1 MRWRLSPGMVVD
13 GFELQDNLGTG
24 GMAQLWTV
32 TRARASDPK
41 MVSSVGIDPM
51 LGPLSGASFEADP
64 KGQGSENPNHCS
76 ARCAGDQ
83 TPLVMKIPMLIDSD
97 DPLPIVCFETEQMIM
112 PRLMGPHVPRFVATG
127 PLDPMPYVVMERIPG
142 ESLKARLDEVPLPWP
157 EVVAIGAK
165 VAHALHDLHL
175 QHVIHLDIKPSNVMI
190 RETGE
195 AVLIDYGFARHE
207 RLPDLLAEEFREP
220 FGTTP
225 YMAPEQVLQDRADP
239 RSDLFALGVML
250 YFFVT
255 GERPFGTP
263 RGGQIRRRLW
273 RDPVPPRAL
282 KSDCPPW
289 LQEVILRCLEVD
301 PDARYATAAQLALD
315 LENPEQVRLTER
327 AERLGRDSGVKTFRR
342 WLKARKAQPLETPN
356 IAGQLS
362 RAPIVLAAID
372 LTPGNEDLA
381 DSLHMMIGRILSI
394 ESQARIACVN
404 ILKTSRIAVDI
415 LEDEEG
421 RNLHVQRLVQLRHW
435 GASLDIPQ
443 ERITY
448 SVLEAPDPA
457 AALIDYARHNNVDHI
472 VVGAR
477 ASSALSRYL
486 GSVSSRV
493 VAEAPCSVTVV
504 RTPKDR
510 RAENG

>member
-1 MRWRLSPGMVVD
+1 MVID
-13 GFELQDNLGTG
+13 GFELREHISTG
-24 GMAQLWTV
+24 GMALLWTV
-32 TRARASDPK
+32 TREGDP
-41 MVSSVGIDPM
+41 
-51 LGPLSGASFEADP
+51 
-64 KGQGSENPNHCS
+64 
-76 ARCAGDQ
+76 
-83 TPLVMKIPMLIDSD
+83 TPLVMKIPLLLDSD

-112 PRLMGPHVPRFVATG
+112 PRLTGPHVPRFVAAG
-127 PLDPMPYVVMERIPG
+127 PLDPMPCIVMEHIPG

-157 EVVAIGAK
+157 EAVAIGMK
-165 VAHALHDLHL
+165 VANALHDLHL
-175 QHVIHLDIKPSNVMI
+175 QKVIHLDIKPSNVMI

-195 AVLIDYGFARHE
+195 VVLIDYGFARHE
-207 RLPDLLAEEFREP
+207 QLPDLLAEEFREP

-282 KSDCPPW
+282 RPDCPPW
-289 LQEVILRCLEVD
+289 LQEIILRCLEVD
-301 PDARYATAAQLALD
+301 PQDRYATAAQLALD
-315 LENPEQVRLTER
+315 LDNPEQVKLTER
-327 AERLGRDSGVKTFRR
+327 AGRLERDSGMKTFRR
-342 WLKARKAQPLETPN
+342 WLKARKAQPLEAPN

-362 RAPIVLAAID
+362 RAPIVLAAVD
-372 LTPGNEDLA
+372 LSPGSEDLA
-381 DSLHMMIGRILSI
+381 ESLRLMVQRVLSL
-394 ESQARIACVN
+394 ETEARIACVN

-415 LEDEEG
+415 LEDAEG
-421 RNLHVQRLVQLRHW
+421 NSLHVQRLVQLKHW
-435 GASLDIPQ
+435 GASLGVPK
-443 ERITY
+443 ERISY

-457 AALIDYARHNNVDHI
+457 AALVDYARHNNVDHI
-472 VVGAR
+472 VIGAR
-477 ASSALSRYL
+477 ASSALRRYL
-486 GSVSSRV
+486 GSVSSQV

>member
-1 MRWRLSPGMVVD
+1 MVID
-13 GFELQDNLGTG
+13 GFELQENLGTG
-24 GMAQLWTV
+24 GMAQLW
-32 TRARASDPK
+32 A
-41 MVSSVGIDPM
+41 VSRGGEPA
-51 LGPLSGASFEADP
+51 PLI
-64 KGQGSENPNHCS
+64 
-76 ARCAGDQ
+76 
-83 TPLVMKIPMLIDSD
+83 MKIPMLIDSD

-112 PRLMGPHVPRFVATG
+112 PRLAGPHVPRFVATG
-127 PLDPMPYVVMERIPG
+127 LLDPMPYIVMERIPG
-142 ESLKARLDEVPLPWP
+142 ESLKSRLDELPLSWP
-157 EVVAIGAK
+157 EVVTIGAK

-190 RETGE
+190 RDTGE
-195 AVLIDYGFARHE
+195 AALIDYGFARHE

-239 RSDLFALGVML
+239 RSDLFALGAML

-255 GERPFGTP
+255 GERPFGNP

-282 KSDCPPW
+282 APDCPPW
-289 LQEVILRCLEVD
+289 LQEVILRCLEID
-301 PDARYATAAQLALD
+301 PDDRYATAAQLALD

-327 AERLGRDSGVKTFRR
+327 AERLERDGGVKTFRR

-362 RAPIVLAAID
+362 RAPIVLAAVD
-372 LTPGNEDLA
+372 LSPGNEDLA
-381 DSLHMMIGRILSI
+381 ESLRMMIGRILSI
-394 ESQARIACVN
+394 EGEARIACVN

-421 RNLHVQRLVQLRHW
+421 RSLHVQRLVLLRHW
-435 GASLDIPQ
+435 GASLDIPK

-457 AALIDYARHNNVDHI
+457 SALVDYARHNNVDHI
-472 VVGAR
+472 VIGAR
-477 ASSALSRYL
+477 ASSALRRYL

-504 RTPKDR
+504 RTSKDR
-510 RAENG
+510 RAENSPKTFA

>member
-1 MRWRLSPGMVVD
+1 MRWRLSPGMVID
-13 GFELQDNLGTG
+13 GFELQENLGTG
-24 GMAQLWTV
+24 GMAQLWAV
-32 TRARASDPK
+32 SRGGDPA
-41 MVSSVGIDPM
+41 
-51 LGPLSGASFEADP
+51 PLI
-64 KGQGSENPNHCS
+64 
-76 ARCAGDQ
+76 
-83 TPLVMKIPMLIDSD
+83 MKIPMLIDSD

-112 PRLMGPHVPRFVATG
+112 PRLAGPHVPRFVAMG
-127 PLDPMPYVVMERIPG
+127 SLDPMPYVVMERIPG
-142 ESLKARLDEVPLPWP
+142 ESLKSRLDEVPLPWP
-157 EVVAIGAK
+157 EVVTIGAK

-190 RETGE
+190 RDTGE

-239 RSDLFALGVML
+239 RSDLFALGAML

-255 GERPFGTP
+255 GERPFGNP
-263 RGGQIRRRLW
+263 RGSQIRRRLW

-282 KSDCPPW
+282 KPDCPPW
-289 LQEVILRCLEVD
+289 LQEVILRCLEID
-301 PDARYATAAQLALD
+301 PDRRYATAAQLALD

-327 AERLGRDSGVKTFRR
+327 AERLERDGSVKTFRR
-342 WLKARKAQPLETPN
+342 WLKARKAQPLEMPN

-362 RAPIVLAAID
+362 RAPIVLAAVD
-372 LTPGNEDLA
+372 LSPGNEDLA
-381 DSLHMMIGRILSI
+381 ESLRMMIGRILSI
-394 ESQARIACVN
+394 EGEARIACVN

-421 RNLHVQRLVQLRHW
+421 RSLHVQRLVLLRHW
-435 GASLDIPQ
+435 GASLDIPK

-457 AALIDYARHNNVDHI
+457 SALVDYARHNNVDHI
-472 VVGAR
+472 VIGAR
-477 ASSALSRYL
+477 ASSALRRYL

-504 RTPKDR
+504 RTSKDR
-510 RAENG
+510 RAENSPDAFA

>member
-1 MRWRLSPGMVVD
+1 MVID
-13 GFELQDNLGTG
+13 GFELQENLGTG
-24 GMAQLWTV
+24 GMAQLWAV
-32 TRARASDPK
+32 SRGGDPA
-41 MVSSVGIDPM
+41 
-51 LGPLSGASFEADP
+51 PLI
-64 KGQGSENPNHCS
+64 
-76 ARCAGDQ
+76 
-83 TPLVMKIPMLIDSD
+83 MKIPMLIDSD

-112 PRLMGPHVPRFVATG
+112 PRLAGPHVPRFVATG
-127 PLDPMPYVVMERIPG
+127 SLDPMPYIVMERIAG
-142 ESLKARLDEVPLPWP
+142 EPLKSRLDEVPLPWP
-157 EVVAIGAK
+157 EVVTIGAK

-190 RETGE
+190 RGTGE

-239 RSDLFALGVML
+239 RSDLFALGAML

-255 GERPFGTP
+255 GERPFGNP
-263 RGGQIRRRLW
+263 RGSQIRRRLW

-282 KSDCPPW
+282 APDCPPW
-289 LQEVILRCLEVD
+289 LQEVILRCLEID
-301 PDARYATAAQLALD
+301 SDGRYATAAQLALD
-315 LENPEQVRLTER
+315 LENPEQIRLTER
-327 AERLGRDSGVKTFRR
+327 AERLERDGGVKTFRR

-362 RAPIVLAAID
+362 RAPIILAAID
-372 LTPGNEDLA
+372 LSPGNEDLA
-381 DSLHMMIGRILSI
+381 ESLRMMISRILSI
-394 ESQARIACVN
+394 EGEARIACVN

-421 RNLHVQRLVQLRHW
+421 RSLHVQRLVLLRHW
-435 GASLDIPQ
+435 GASLDIPKEQ
-443 ERITY
+443 ITY

-457 AALIDYARHNNVDHI
+457 SALVDYARHNNVDHI
-472 VVGAR
+472 VIGAR
-477 ASSALSRYL
+477 ASSALRRYL

-504 RTPKDR
+504 RTSKDR
-510 RAENG
+510 RAENGPDAFA

>member
-1 MRWRLSPGMVVD
+1 MRWRLSPGMVID
-13 GFELQDNLGTG
+13 GFELQENLGTG
-24 GMAQLWTV
+24 GMAQLW
-32 TRARASDPK
+32 A
-41 MVSSVGIDPM
+41 VSRGGEPA
-51 LGPLSGASFEADP
+51 PLI
-64 KGQGSENPNHCS
+64 
-76 ARCAGDQ
+76 
-83 TPLVMKIPMLIDSD
+83 MKIPMLIDSD

-112 PRLMGPHVPRFVATG
+112 PRLAGPHVPRFVATG
-127 PLDPMPYVVMERIPG
+127 SLDPMPYVVMERIPG
-142 ESLKARLDEVPLPWP
+142 ESLKSRLDEVPLPWP
-157 EVVAIGAK
+157 EVVTIGAK

-190 RETGE
+190 RDTGE
-195 AVLIDYGFARHE
+195 AALIDYGFARHE

-239 RSDLFALGVML
+239 RSDLFALGAML

-255 GERPFGTP
+255 GERPFGNP

-282 KSDCPPW
+282 APDCPPW
-289 LQEVILRCLEVD
+289 LQEVILHCLEID
-301 PDARYATAAQLALD
+301 PDDRYATAAQLALD

-327 AERLGRDSGVKTFRR
+327 AERLERDGGVKTFRR

-362 RAPIVLAAID
+362 RAPIVLAAVD
-372 LTPGNEDLA
+372 LSPGNEDLA
-381 DSLHMMIGRILSI
+381 ESLRMMIGRILSI
-394 ESQARIACVN
+394 EGEARIACVN

-421 RNLHVQRLVQLRHW
+421 RSLHVQRLVLLRHW
-435 GASLDIPQ
+435 GASLNIPKEQ
-443 ERITY
+443 ITY

-457 AALIDYARHNNVDHI
+457 SALVDYARHNNVDHI
-472 VVGAR
+472 VIGAR
-477 ASSALSRYL
+477 ASSALRRYL

-504 RTPKDR
+504 RTSKDR
-510 RAENG
+510 RAENSPDAFA

>member
-1 MRWRLSPGMVVD
+1 MRWRLSPGMVID
-13 GFELQDNLGTG
+13 GFELQENLGTG
-24 GMAQLWTV
+24 GMAQLW
-32 TRARASDPK
+32 A
-41 MVSSVGIDPM
+41 VSRGGEPA
-51 LGPLSGASFEADP
+51 PLI
-64 KGQGSENPNHCS
+64 
-76 ARCAGDQ
+76 
-83 TPLVMKIPMLIDSD
+83 MKIPMLIDSD

-112 PRLMGPHVPRFVATG
+112 PRLAGPHVPRFVATG
-127 PLDPMPYVVMERIPG
+127 SLDPMPYVVMERIPG
-142 ESLKARLDEVPLPWP
+142 ESLKSRLDEVPLPWP
-157 EVVAIGAK
+157 EVVTIGAK

-190 RETGE
+190 RDTGE

-239 RSDLFALGVML
+239 RSDLFALGAML

-255 GERPFGTP
+255 GERPFGNP

-282 KSDCPPW
+282 AADCPPW
-289 LQEVILRCLEVD
+289 LQEVILHCLEID
-301 PDARYATAAQLALD
+301 PDDRYATAAQLALD

-327 AERLGRDSGVKTFRR
+327 AERLERDGGVKTFRR

-362 RAPIVLAAID
+362 RAPIVLAAVD
-372 LTPGNEDLA
+372 LSPGNEDLA
-381 DSLHMMIGRILSI
+381 ESLRMMIGRILSI
-394 ESQARIACVN
+394 EGEARIACVN

-421 RNLHVQRLVQLRHW
+421 RSLHVQRLVLLRHW
-435 GASLDIPQ
+435 GASLDIPKEQ
-443 ERITY
+443 ITY

-457 AALIDYARHNNVDHI
+457 SALVDYARHNNVDHI
-472 VVGAR
+472 VIGAR
-477 ASSALSRYL
+477 ASSALRRYL

-504 RTPKDR
+504 RTSKDR
-510 RAENG
+510 RAENSPDAFA

>member
-1 MRWRLSPGMVVD
+1 MRWRLSPGMVID
-13 GFELQDNLGTG
+13 GFELQENLGTG
-24 GMAQLWTV
+24 GMAQLW
-32 TRARASDPK
+32 A
-41 MVSSVGIDPM
+41 VSRGGEPA
-51 LGPLSGASFEADP
+51 PLI
-64 KGQGSENPNHCS
+64 
-76 ARCAGDQ
+76 
-83 TPLVMKIPMLIDSD
+83 MKIPMLIDSD

-112 PRLMGPHVPRFVATG
+112 PRLAGPHVPRFVATG
-127 PLDPMPYVVMERIPG
+127 SLDPMPYVVMERIPG
-142 ESLKARLDEVPLPWP
+142 ESLKSRLDEVPLPWP
-157 EVVAIGAK
+157 EVVTIGAK

-190 RETGE
+190 RDTGE

-239 RSDLFALGVML
+239 RSDLFALGAML

-255 GERPFGTP
+255 GERPFGNP

-282 KSDCPPW
+282 APDCPPW
-289 LQEVILRCLEVD
+289 LQEVILRCLEID
-301 PDARYATAAQLALD
+301 PDDRYATAAQLALD
-315 LENPEQVRLTER
+315 LENPEQIRLTER
-327 AERLGRDSGVKTFRR
+327 AERLERDGGVKTFRR

-356 IAGQLS
+356 IAEQLS
-362 RAPIVLAAID
+362 RAPIVLAAVD
-372 LTPGNEDLA
+372 LSPGNEDLA
-381 DSLHMMIGRILSI
+381 ESLRMMIGRILSI
-394 ESQARIACVN
+394 EGEARIACVN

-421 RNLHVQRLVQLRHW
+421 RSLHVQRLVLLRHW
-435 GASLDIPQ
+435 GASLDIPKEQ
-443 ERITY
+443 ITY

-457 AALIDYARHNNVDHI
+457 SALVDYARHNNVDHI
-472 VVGAR
+472 VIGAR
-477 ASSALSRYL
+477 ASSALRRYL

-504 RTPKDR
+504 RTSKDR
-510 RAENG
+510 RAENSPDAFA

>member
-1 MRWRLSPGMVVD
+1 MVID
-13 GFELQDNLGTG
+13 GFELQENLGTG
-24 GMAQLWTV
+24 GMAQLWAV
-32 TRARASDPK
+32 SRGGDPA
-41 MVSSVGIDPM
+41 
-51 LGPLSGASFEADP
+51 PLI
-64 KGQGSENPNHCS
+64 
-76 ARCAGDQ
+76 
-83 TPLVMKIPMLIDSD
+83 MKIPMLIDSD

-112 PRLMGPHVPRFVATG
+112 PRLTGPHVPRFVATG
-127 PLDPMPYVVMERIPG
+127 SLDPMPYIVMERIAG
-142 ESLKARLDEVPLPWP
+142 EPLKSRLDEVPLPWP
-157 EVVAIGAK
+157 EVVTIGAK

-239 RSDLFALGVML
+239 RSDLFALGAML

-255 GERPFGTP
+255 GERPFGNP
-263 RGGQIRRRLW
+263 RGSQIRRRLW

-282 KSDCPPW
+282 APDCPPW
-289 LQEVILRCLEVD
+289 LQEVILRCLEID
-301 PDARYATAAQLALD
+301 PDGRYATAAQLALD

-327 AERLGRDSGVKTFRR
+327 AERLERDGGVKTFRR

-362 RAPIVLAAID
+362 RAPIILAAVD
-372 LTPGNEDLA
+372 LSPGNEDLA
-381 DSLHMMIGRILSI
+381 ESLRMMIGRILSI
-394 ESQARIACVN
+394 EGEARIACVN

-421 RNLHVQRLVQLRHW
+421 RSLHVQRLVLLRHW
-435 GASLDIPQ
+435 GTSLDIPKEQ
-443 ERITY
+443 ITY

-457 AALIDYARHNNVDHI
+457 SALVDYARHNNVDHI
-472 VVGAR
+472 VIGAR
-477 ASSALSRYL
+477 ASSALRRYL

-504 RTPKDR
+504 RTSKDR
-510 RAENG
+510 RAENGPDTFA